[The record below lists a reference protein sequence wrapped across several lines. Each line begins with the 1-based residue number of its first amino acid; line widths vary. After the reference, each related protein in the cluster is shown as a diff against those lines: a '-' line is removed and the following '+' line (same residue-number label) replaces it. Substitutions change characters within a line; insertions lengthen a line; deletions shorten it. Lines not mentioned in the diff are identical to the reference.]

1 MTQYHKQPVAA
12 PPVVQDFLSY
22 LVGIKNKSQNTAY
35 EYSVDLRAF
44 FSYYLA
50 HNNDNKNAA
59 KDTDLLSSNDDA
71 YLCLSIDDVRNIDR
85 IDIADYLYHLSNRG
99 LTAATRARKL
109 AAIRA
114 YFDYMCYKTYRL
126 EDNPC
131 EMVESPTF
139 KRKLPVFL
147 TEDECVALLETIRQ
161 ATDKNAAR
169 DYLIVALFMCCGL
182 RIDEM
187 VGINLGDVRP
197 YPEGGER
204 SMQLVVT
211 GKGNKQRTI
220 YLPELCADAY
230 DAYLAGGRTPPKD
243 EHEKALLISQKGE
256 RMSHRAIE
264 RMVKK
269 YFARANLDAARLS
282 PHKLRHTAATNML
295 NANTDIR
302 VIQQALGHETL
313 QTTQIYTHVSN
324 ASLRDAFLNNS
335 LSRRLN
341 GQIEQVE
348 PRDSRKS
355 EEK

>member
-22 LVGIKNKSQNTAY
+22 LTGIKNKSQNTAY

-44 FSYYLA
+44 FIYYLSNA
-50 HNNDNKNAA
+50 NGKKNVA
-59 KDTDLLSSNDDA
+59 KDCDEGYTDKDLDA
-71 YLCLSIDDVRNIDR
+71 YMHITIDCVRNIDR
-85 IDIADYLYHLSNRG
+85 IDIANYLYNLSNKG
-99 LTAATRARKL
+99 LAAATRARKL
-109 AAIRA
+109 AAVRA

-147 TEDECVALLETIRQ
+147 TEQECVELLAAIRQ
-161 ATDKNAAR
+161 STDKNRVR
-169 DYLIVALFMCCGL
+169 DYFIIALFMCCGL
-182 RIDEM
+182 RIDEL
-187 VGINLGDVRP
+187 VGINLGDIRKYQEDDV
-197 YPEGGER
+197 E
-204 SMQLVVT
+204 SLLLVVT

-220 YLPELCADAY
+220 YLPEICVEAY
-230 DAYLAGGRTPPKD
+230 FEYVEQRISPKD
-243 EHEKALLISQKGE
+243 DKEKALFISQKGQ
-256 RMSHRAIE
+256 RLSHRAIE

-269 YFARANLDAARLS
+269 YFNKANLDAARLS

-324 ASLRDAFLNNS
+324 ASLKEAFLNNS
-335 LSRRLN
+335 LAQRMEELAEEN
-341 GQIEQVE
+341 KKTE
-348 PRDSRKS
+348 KS
-355 EEK
+355 DK

>member
-1 MTQYHKQPVAA
+1 MTQYHKQPVPA
-12 PPVVQDFLSY
+12 PAVVQDFLSY
-22 LVGIKNKSQNTAY
+22 LTGIKNKSQNTAY

-44 FSYYLA
+44 FSYYLT
-50 HNNDNKNAA
+50 HNSEKNAA
-59 KDTDLLSSNDDA
+59 KDCDYMQLTIA
-71 YLCLSIDDVRNIDR
+71 DVQKIDR
-85 IDIADYLYHLSNRG
+85 IDIADYLYYLSNKG

-147 TEDECVALLETIRQ
+147 SEDECVDLLETIRQ
-161 ATDKNAAR
+161 ATDKNAVR

-187 VGINLGDVRP
+187 VGINLGDIRP
-197 YPEGGER
+197 YPQGGDG

-211 GKGNKQRTI
+211 GKGSKQRTI

-230 DAYLAGGRTPPKD
+230 NAYLAGARIPPKD
-243 EHEKALLISQKGE
+243 DKEKALFISQKGE
-256 RMSHRAIE
+256 RLSHRAIE

-269 YFARANLDAARLS
+269 YFAKANLDATRLS

-335 LSRRLN
+335 LVRRLN
-341 GQIEQVE
+341 GNDESN
-348 PRDSRKS
+348 D
-355 EEK
+355 

>member
-1 MTQYHKQPVAA
+1 MTQYHKQPVPA
-12 PPVVQDFLSY
+12 PAVVQDFLSY
-22 LVGIKNKSQNTAY
+22 LTGIKNKSQNTAY

-44 FSYYLA
+44 FSYYLT
-50 HNNDNKNAA
+50 HNSEKNAA
-59 KDTDLLSSNDDA
+59 KDCDYMQLTIA
-71 YLCLSIDDVRNIDR
+71 DVQKIDR
-85 IDIADYLYHLSNRG
+85 IDIADYLYYLSNKG

-114 YFDYMCYKTYRL
+114 YFDYLCYKTYRL

-147 TEDECVALLETIRQ
+147 SEDECVDLLETIRQ
-161 ATDKNAAR
+161 ATDKNAVR

-187 VGINLGDVRP
+187 VGINLGDIRP
-197 YPEGGER
+197 YPQGGDG

-211 GKGNKQRTI
+211 GKGSKQRTI

-230 DAYLAGGRTPPKD
+230 NAYLAGARTPPKD
-243 EHEKALLISQKGE
+243 DKEKALFISQKGE
-256 RMSHRAIE
+256 RLSHRAIE

-269 YFARANLDAARLS
+269 YFAKANLDATRLS

-335 LSRRLN
+335 LARRLN
-341 GQIEQVE
+341 GNDESNE
-348 PRDSRKS
+348 
-355 EEK
+355 

>member
-1 MTQYHKQPVAA
+1 MTQYHKQPVPA

-22 LVGIKNKSQNTAY
+22 LIGIKNKSRNTAY

-44 FSYYLA
+44 FNYYLS
-50 HNNDNKNAA
+50 HNASENAA
-59 KDTDLLSSNDDA
+59 KDGDYMQLTIA
-71 YLCLSIDDVRNIDR
+71 DVQKIDR
-85 IDIADYLYHLSNRG
+85 IDIADYLYFLSNKG
-99 LTAATRARKL
+99 LSAATRARKL

-147 TEDECVALLETIRQ
+147 SEDECVALLEVIRQ

-187 VGINLGDVRP
+187 VGINLGDIRP
-197 YPEGGER
+197 YPQGGDD

-211 GKGNKQRTI
+211 GKGSKQRTI
-220 YLPELCADAY
+220 YLPELCVEAY
-230 DAYLAGGRTPPKD
+230 NAYLAGGRIPPKD
-243 EHEKALLISQKGE
+243 DKEKALFISQKGE
-256 RMSHRAIE
+256 RLSHRAIE

-269 YFARANLDAARLS
+269 YFAKANLDATRLS

-335 LSRRLN
+335 LSRRLS
-341 GQIEQVE
+341 GHD
-348 PRDSRKS
+348 DS
-355 EEK
+355 EK

>member
-44 FSYYLA
+44 FTYYMESRA
-50 HNNDNKNAA
+50 EKNVA
-59 KDTDLLSSNDDA
+59 KKTD
-71 YLCLSIDDVRNIDR
+71 YLHMTIDDVRQIDR
-85 IDIADYLYHLSNRG
+85 IDIANYLYHLSNRG

-114 YFDYMCYKTYRL
+114 YFDYMCCKTFRL
-126 EDNPC
+126 EENPC

-147 TEDECVALLETIRQ
+147 SEDECVDLLETIRQ
-161 ATDKNAAR
+161 STDKNAAR

-182 RIDEM
+182 RIDEL
-187 VGINLGDVRP
+187 VGINEGDVRP

-230 DAYLAGGRTPPKD
+230 AAYMAGGRIPPRD
-243 EHEKALLISQKGE
+243 DREKALFISQKGE
-256 RMSHRAIE
+256 RLSHRAIE

-269 YFARANLDAARLS
+269 YFTRANLDAARLS

-324 ASLRDAFLNNS
+324 ANLRDAFLNNS
-335 LSRRLN
+335 LSRRMSEGKNAADKDFADKNLT
-341 GQIEQVE
+341 
-348 PRDSRKS
+348 

>member
-50 HNNDNKNAA
+50 HSVDDKNAA
-59 KDTDLLSSNDDA
+59 KDGTDEA
-71 YLCLSIDDVRNIDR
+71 YLRLTIEDVRKIDR

-187 VGINLGDVRP
+187 VGINLGDIRP

-220 YLPELCADAY
+220 YLPDLCADAY

-243 EHEKALLISQKGE
+243 DREKALLISQKGE

-341 GQIEQVE
+341 GQN
-348 PRDSRKS
+348 DDKS

>member
-22 LVGIKNKSQNTAY
+22 LVGIKNKSRNTAY
-35 EYSVDLRAF
+35 EYSLDLRAF
-44 FSYYLA
+44 FEFYLQ
-50 HNNDNKNAA
+50 KNAA
-59 KDTDLLSSNDDA
+59 KDLDDAAIQDA
-71 YLCLSIDDVRNIDR
+71 YLKLTIADVQNIDR
-85 IDIADYLYHLSNRG
+85 IDIADYLYHMSNKG
-99 LTAATRARKL
+99 LAAATRARKL
-109 AAIRA
+109 AAVRA

-131 EMVESPTF
+131 EMVESPAF

-147 TEDECVALLETIRQ
+147 TEEDCVELLEAIRQ
-161 ATDKNAAR
+161 SLDKNARR
-169 DYLIVALFMCCGL
+169 DYLIIALFMCCGL
-182 RIDEM
+182 RIDEL
-187 VGINLGDVRP
+187 VGVNVGDIRP
-197 YPEGGER
+197 YQDGDTTGL
-204 SMQLVVT
+204 QLVVT

-220 YLPELCADAY
+220 YLPDLCIDAY
-230 DAYLAGGRTPPKD
+230 NVYIAERPEPRDAK
-243 EHEKALLISQKGE
+243 EKALFISQKGQ

-269 YFARANLDAARLS
+269 YFAKANLDAARLS

-324 ASLRDAFLNNS
+324 ASLREAFLNNS
-335 LSRRLN
+335 LSQRLN
-341 GQIEQVE
+341 E
-348 PRDSRKS
+348 R
-355 EEK
+355 EEHKAK

>member
-44 FSYYLA
+44 FTFYLA
-50 HNNDNKNAA
+50 NNAEKNAA
-59 KDTDLLSSNDDA
+59 KDRD
-71 YLCLSIDDVRNIDR
+71 YLHLTIDDVRKIDR
-85 IDIADYLYHLSNRG
+85 IDIADYLYSLSNKG
-99 LTAATRARKL
+99 LTPATRARKL

-147 TEDECVALLETIRQ
+147 SEDECVALLQVIRQ

-187 VGINLGDVRP
+187 VGINLGDIRP
-197 YPEGGER
+197 YPAGGEN

-211 GKGNKQRTI
+211 GKGSKQRTI
-220 YLPELCADAY
+220 YLPRLCTEAY
-230 DAYLAGGRTPPKD
+230 AAYLAGGRIPPKD
-243 EHEKALLISQKGE
+243 DKENALFISQKGE
-256 RMSHRAIE
+256 RLSHRAIE

-269 YFARANLDAARLS
+269 YFAKANLDAARLS

-324 ASLRDAFLNNS
+324 ASLRDAFLNNT
-335 LSRRLN
+335 LSRRMDEN
-341 GQIEQVE
+341 N
-348 PRDSRKS
+348 S
-355 EEK
+355 ENTHKENSEK

>member
-12 PPVVQDFLSY
+12 PQVVQDFLSY
-22 LVGIKNKSQNTAY
+22 MIGIKNKSRNTVY
-35 EYSVDLRAF
+35 EYSIDLRSF
-44 FSYYLA
+44 FIYYL
-50 HNNDNKNAA
+50 H
-59 KDTDLLSSNDDA
+59 KDTLQKNVAKYDELLQQPATLDA
-71 YLCLSIDDVRNIDR
+71 YIHLTITDIRRIDR
-85 IDIADYLYHLSNRG
+85 IDIADYLYFLSNRG
-99 LTAATRARKL
+99 LAAPSRARKL

-147 TEDECVALLETIRQ
+147 TEEECIELLQTVQRSL
-161 ATDKNAAR
+161 DKNLQR
-169 DYLIVALFMCCGL
+169 DYLIITLFMFCGL
-182 RIDEM
+182 RIDEL
-187 VGINLGDVRP
+187 VGINIDDIRGNFSA
-197 YPEGGER
+197 GE
-204 SMQLVVT
+204 QLVLVVT
-211 GKGNKQRTI
+211 GKGSKQRTV
-220 YLPELCADAY
+220 YLPDICAEAY
-230 DAYLAGGRTPPKD
+230 SAYLDKRTEPKD
-243 EHEKALLISQKGE
+243 TKEKALFISQKGM

-269 YFARANLDAARLS
+269 YFAMAGLDSSRLS

-324 ASLRDAFLNNS
+324 ASLKDAFLNNS
-335 LSRRLN
+335 LSRALQKYDDN
-341 GQIEQVE
+341 DNA
-348 PRDSRKS
+348 DSNN
-355 EEK
+355 

>member
-22 LVGIKNKSQNTAY
+22 MVGIKNKSRNTVY
-35 EYSVDLRAF
+35 EYSIDLRAF
-44 FSYYLA
+44 FTYYLA
-50 HNNDNKNAA
+50 KNGNKNAA
-59 KDTDLLSSNDDA
+59 KYLENVEDADKNSA
-71 YLCLSIDDVRNIDR
+71 YLQLNLADVQKIDR
-85 IDIADYLYHLSNRG
+85 IDIADYLYYLSNKG
-99 LTAATRARKL
+99 LAAATRARKL

-131 EMVESPTF
+131 ELVESPTF

-147 TEDECVALLETIRQ
+147 TEEECVALLSVIRR
-161 ATDKNAAR
+161 AADKNAAR
-169 DYLIVALFMCCGL
+169 DYLIIALFMCCGL
-182 RIDEM
+182 RIDEL

-197 YPEGGER
+197 YTEGGQDGL
-204 SMQLVVT
+204 QLVVT
-211 GKGNKQRTI
+211 GKGSKQRTI
-220 YLPELCADAY
+220 YLPELCVDAY
-230 DAYLAGGRTPPKD
+230 FAYIDRRIEPTEPQ
-243 EHEKALLISQKGE
+243 EKALFISQKGQ
-256 RMSHRAIE
+256 RLSHRAIE

-269 YFARANLDAARLS
+269 YFAKANLDTARLS

-324 ASLRDAFLNNS
+324 ASLRDAFMNNS
-335 LSRRLN
+335 LS
-341 GQIEQVE
+341 QKMQDMEAA
-348 PRDSRKS
+348 DTADK
-355 EEK
+355 K

>member
-1 MTQYHKQPVAA
+1 MTQYHKQPVVS

-22 LVGIKNKSQNTAY
+22 LVGIKNKSRNTAY
-35 EYSVDLRAF
+35 EYSIDLRAF
-44 FSYYLA
+44 FVWYLE
-50 HNNDNKNAA
+50 KNAA
-59 KDTDLLSSNDDA
+59 KDCDYLS
-71 YLCLSIDDVRNIDR
+71 LTIVDVQKIDR
-85 IDIADYLYHLSNRG
+85 IDIADYLYHLSNKG
-99 LTAATRARKL
+99 LAATTRARKL
-109 AAIRA
+109 AAVRA

-126 EDNPC
+126 AENPC

-147 TEDECVALLETIRQ
+147 SEDECVQLLQVVSQ
-161 ATDKNAAR
+161 AADKNAAR

-187 VGINLGDVRP
+187 VGINLGDIRP
-197 YPEGGER
+197 YPQGGSN

-211 GKGNKQRTI
+211 GKGSKQRTI
-220 YLPELCADAY
+220 YLPQLCTDAY
-230 DAYLAGGRTPPKD
+230 NAYLAGRRKPPKD
-243 EHEKALLISQKGE
+243 DKEKALFISQKGE
-256 RMSHRAIE
+256 RLSHRAIE

-269 YFARANLDAARLS
+269 YFAKANLDAARLS

-324 ASLRDAFLNNS
+324 ASLRDAFLNNT
-335 LSRRLN
+335 LAKRLADKN
-341 GQIEQVE
+341 IDKNTTEVNTT
-348 PRDSRKS
+348 K
-355 EEK
+355 

>member
-44 FSYYLA
+44 FSYYLEC
-50 HNNDNKNAA
+50 NVDKNAA
-59 KDTDLLSSNDDA
+59 KDGD
-71 YLCLSIDDVRNIDR
+71 YLHLTIDDVRKIDR
-85 IDIADYLYHLSNRG
+85 IDIADYLYHLSNKG
-99 LTAATRARKL
+99 LSPATRARKL

-147 TEDECVALLETIRQ
+147 SEDECVALMEVIRT
-161 ATDKNAAR
+161 ARDKNAAR

-187 VGINLGDVRP
+187 VGINLGDIRP

-220 YLPELCADAY
+220 YLPELCATAY
-230 DAYLAGGRTPPKD
+230 EGYLAGGRIPPKD
-243 EHEKALLISQKGE
+243 DKEKALFISQKGE
-256 RMSHRAIE
+256 RLSHRAIE

-269 YFARANLDAARLS
+269 YFAKANLDATRLS

-335 LSRRLN
+335 LSRRLV
-341 GQIEQVE
+341 G
-348 PRDSRKS
+348 RDDDSGKGGGN
-355 EEK
+355 E